1 MSQTYSLLSRL
12 PGAIDRKQVW
22 QGTNLNE
29 IPFAD
34 HDDYSISFSDH
45 RGTYSVEIRVLERG
59 SLAETASRN
68 DAGYDTLRKTLSAD
82 GATVAD
88 ALSNLSRKVGS
99 LIGFHAATQD
109 FIKAL
114 TTAAELAH
122 NRSNA

>member
-1 MSQTYSLLSRL
+1 MSQTYSLSSRL

-59 SLAETASRN
+59 SFAETASRN
-68 DAGYDTLRKTLSAD
+68 ESGYDTLRKTLSAD

-99 LIGFHAATQD
+99 LIGFHPATQD
-109 FIKAL
+109 FIEAL
-114 TTAAELAH
+114 AIAAEQVQHPSDA
-122 NRSNA
+122 